1 METTSDY
8 KRKSWAPTNDP
19 TENQEETVFY
29 TSLKQAGKTAEFIN
43 FFFKDGNQKALPASS
58 VSGLEFDPGKGLV
71 SIFCGYASVLIHG
84 KNMGELYKKLLLLKI
99 TEVREFSVSNMTSDP
114 KECFITGIEFNST
127 LSGQAIH

>member
-84 KNMGELYKKLLLLKI
+84 KNMGELYKFNFKRTSHSLMFSKTKKNRILKQTKLLTFLIK
-99 TEVREFSVSNMTSDP
+99 TFPFR
-114 KECFITGIEFNST
+114 
-127 LSGQAIH
+127 